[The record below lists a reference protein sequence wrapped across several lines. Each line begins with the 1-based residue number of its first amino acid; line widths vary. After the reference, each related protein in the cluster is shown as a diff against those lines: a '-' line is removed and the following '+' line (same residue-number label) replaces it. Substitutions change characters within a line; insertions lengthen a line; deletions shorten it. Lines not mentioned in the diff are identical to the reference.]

1 MLTNLVNVISRYNGI
16 LNDLVWGIPMI
27 CLIIGTGI
35 YFSIRTKFFQITH
48 SKEVYEH
55 TIKGIISRGKDKE
68 KGDNNALSQF
78 QALSTALAGTIGT
91 GNIAGVATA
100 IVLGGPGAVFWMW
113 ACSILGMATHL
124 VEIALG
130 LYYRNYDEKTGYSGG
145 PMYYFENGISKEM
158 GLKKIGKVLAIFFT
172 LVTIVATYGMGN
184 MAQIN
189 SIAEAINDNFGV
201 PTLAV
206 GIFFAV
212 VTALI
217 IFGGTK
223 RIGQVTEKLVPF
235 MAISYI
241 LIGLIVV
248 CLNIKNIPRVFVEIF
263 TSAFSLKAVAGGIL
277 GTVIRRAATFGLK
290 RGAFS
295 NEAGMGSSAIAHS
308 ASNEKEPVKQG
319 LWGIFEVFVDTIIV
333 CSFTALIILSA
344 DIKVPSL
351 NETLNNITYD
361 EQIVCINESLKD
373 SEGKVKLIDVDTYK
387 MPIKT
392 DSNNNAKV
400 YREKPQDGKN
410 YIEIKAY
417 GKTYFVEELTDKE
430 INDNSYFFG
439 NIIRIKANA
448 SKMGD
453 KKRALDENTFIKS
466 LHVETVNGVSIVALA
481 ITDKLSHV
489 AGKILA
495 IAVTLFAFSTIIGW
509 AYYGSKATEYLFGKS
524 SITIYKVLYVAFIVA
539 GATMSLNLVWDI
551 ADTFNGLMMLP
562 NLIGLLILSNKAIQ
576 IINNYYE
583 RKSGKDVKPMTS
595 YLNMRNE

>member
-35 YFSIRTKFFQITH
+35 YFSVRTKFFQITH

-113 ACSILGMATHL
+113 TCSILGMATHL
-124 VEIALG
+124 IEIALG

-295 NEAGMGSSAIAHS
+295 NEAGMGSSTIAHS

-319 LWGIFEVFVDTIIV
+319 LWGIFEVFFDTIIV
-333 CSFTALIILSA
+333 CTFTSLIILSST
-344 DIKVPSL
+344 IKAPSL
-351 NETLNNITYD
+351 NETLNNLTYD
-361 EQIVCINESLKD
+361 ETIVCINESIKNENGELK
-373 SEGKVKLIDVDTYK
+373 LVDNEFYQ
-387 MPIKT
+387 MPIKI
-392 DSNNNAKV
+392 DSSNNAAV
-400 YREKPQDGKN
+400 YREKPSDGKN
-410 YIEIKAY
+410 YIEIKSY
-417 GKTYFVEELTDKE
+417 GKTYYVETLEEKDT
-430 INDNSYFFG
+430 NDNSYFFG
-439 NIIRIKANA
+439 NVLKVKANPLYHTN
-448 SKMGD
+448 KEI
-453 KKRALDENTFIKS
+453 LYDEDGSPIIDSIHIENI
-466 LHVETVNGVSIVALA
+466 NGVSLVTLA
-481 ITDKLSHV
+481 VSNKLSHI

-495 IAVTLFAFSTIIGW
+495 IAITLFAFSTVLGW
-509 AYYGSKATEYLFGKS
+509 SYYGSKTIEYLFGAS
-524 SITIYKVLYVAFIVA
+524 SVIIYKVLYIMFIVI
-539 GATMSLNLVWDI
+539 GSSISLNLVWDI
-551 ADTFNGLMMLP
+551 SDTFNGLMALP
-562 NLIGLLILSNKAIQ
+562 NLIGVLLLSGKVLQ
-576 IINNYYE
+576 IIKNYYD
-583 RKSGKDVKPMTS
+583 RKNGKDVVAMTS
-595 YLNMRNE
+595 YK